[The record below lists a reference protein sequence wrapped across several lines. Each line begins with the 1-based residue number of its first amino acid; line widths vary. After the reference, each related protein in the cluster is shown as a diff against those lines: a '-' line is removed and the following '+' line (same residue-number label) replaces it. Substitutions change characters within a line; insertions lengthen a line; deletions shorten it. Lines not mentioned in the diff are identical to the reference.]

1 MFDYLLRTWVI
12 NLKEFTV
19 DKINHFVGEMAIEF
33 QIAPTDKGE
42 LKPDKSFL
50 YFNEKK
56 KINSKDTLNLTVNIE
71 YQTLLALTINLST
84 ATMMPTFIFI

>member
-19 DKINHFVGEMAIEF
+19 DKINHFVGEMGIEF
-33 QIAPTDKGE
+33 QIAPTD
-42 LKPDKSFL
+42 DKSFL
-50 YFNEKK
+50 YFNEKE

-71 YQTLLALTINLST
+71 Y
-84 ATMMPTFIFI
+84 